1 MTRLVGIIGNPLAHS
16 ISPIFQQAAFDF
28 LKLPIQY
35 KIWETRPSEFK
46 LNIQNLRSFEY
57 LGANITI
64 PYKEQVIQYVDDL
77 DSKARLIGAIN
88 TIVKRDNKLI
98 GYNTDAFGFI
108 NSIRSNSNFN
118 FKDKKI
124 LILGAGGAARAAA
137 FSMIDEEIMSLTIAN
152 RTLKR
157 ASDLADNLSGFINVD
172 ISDLKSPVF
181 EESVRKSNLIVN
193 ASSVG
198 MAHTI
203 LENKNLI
210 IADWIS
216 PGSLIF
222 DMVYNPLITPLIK
235 EAKKAEA
242 EVISGLSM
250 LIYQGAE
257 SFKLW
262 TDEEAPIQIMAEAA
276 ELVLK

>member
-1 MTRLVGIIGNPLAHS
+1 MTYLVGIIGNPLAHS

-64 PYKEQVIQYVDDL
+64 PYKEQVIQYMDDL
-77 DSKARLIGAIN
+77 DSKARLIGAVN

-108 NSIRSNSNFN
+108 NSIKSNSNFN

-124 LILGAGGAARAAA
+124 LIMGAGGAARAAA

-181 EESVRKSNLIVN
+181 EELVRKSNLIVN

-203 LENKNLI
+203 FENKNLI

-222 DMVYNPLITPLIK
+222 DMVYNPLVTPLIK

-242 EVISGLSM
+242 EVIGGLSM

-262 TDEEAPIQIMAEAA
+262 TDEEAPIQIMTETA